1 MNFGMQMQPSPFHF
15 KMTFKAN
22 MRQYSVYNWTQ
33 VKKRIKTEFKKTE
46 TD

>member
-33 VKKRIKTEFKKTE
+33 VKKRIKAEFKKTE